1 MKFKQ
6 FNNQEREAYKRGKIA
21 GYYSRKAHERRQAKS
36 APSASCCGK
45 YNTFSGDDAFQRAL
59 MRSYGKK

>member
-36 APSASCCGK
+36 APSAPSCLK
-45 YNTFSGDDAFQRAL
+45 YNNFSVEEGLQQAL

>member
-21 GYYSRKAHERRQAKS
+21 GYYSRKAHERRCSHKKPPEPRPPKYSEHTS
-36 APSASCCGK
+36 A
-45 YNTFSGDDAFQRAL
+45 DAFERAL
-59 MRSYGKK
+59 LRTYQNK

>member
-36 APSASCCGK
+36 APSCLK
-45 YNTFSGDDAFQRAL
+45 YNNFSVEEGLQQAL